1 MIITVSG
8 VLEVFLVLPT
18 VMAMLLEGLVLVV
31 LEGLQVVVVRKVFVV
46 LSGVFDVY

>member
-1 MIITVSG
+1 M
-8 VLEVFLVLPT
+8 LPT